1 MFSVSKSL
9 FARACAAT
17 MASFAWIFAGASLFA
32 LPAVAQTYPSKPV
45 RVIVPFAPG
54 GRVGS
59 RRGGRCWGGNGAR
72 TPGLLHWVLR
82 WFATWLFAGAS
93 LFALPAVAQTY
104 PSKPVR
110 VIVPFAPGGGSDIT
124 ARQVSQKL
132 SEQLGQQ
139 FVVDNRGGAGGIIG
153 MEITAKSVPDG
164 YTIMIM
170 SGSFSASA
178 ATHKPAFDPINTI
191 IPVIEV
197 GFTPFVLSVHPSVPA
212 KNTREFIALA
222 RAKPGELIYASSGAG
237 GLTHLATE
245 LMSSM
250 AKIKMIHVPYKSTG
264 PAMTDVLAGQC
275 QLIVG
280 SLLPTVPFFQTGKL
294 RPLAVT
300 TAKRWYSLP
309 DVPTMA
315 ETLPGYEVELWFG
328 VMAPKGTPPATIE
341 RLNTAVNRFLQEP
354 EMKKN
359 LDAQGMIPSGG
370 TPEKFGQRIRKD
382 YERWLRVVKEAG
394 IKAE

>member
-17 MASFAWIFAGASLFA
+17 MASFAWLFAGASLFA

-59 RRGGRCWGGNGAR
+59 RRGGRCWGGDGAR

-93 LFALPAVAQTY
+93 LFVLPAVAQTY

-124 ARQVSQKL
+124 
-132 SEQLGQQ
+132 
-139 FVVDNRGGAGGIIG
+139 G

-341 RLNTAVNRFLQEP
+341 RLNAEVNRFLQEP